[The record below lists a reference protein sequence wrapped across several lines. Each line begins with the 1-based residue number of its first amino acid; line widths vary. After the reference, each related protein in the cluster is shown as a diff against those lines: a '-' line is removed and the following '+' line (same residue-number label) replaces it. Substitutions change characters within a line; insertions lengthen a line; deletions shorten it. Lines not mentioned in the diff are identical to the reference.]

1 MTKSLNI
8 YKYQDKDYFQ
18 VTQIAELLGYLNTS
32 NEVQKI
38 SDEYKVKFKD
48 FKGLKIPKIDSRYY
62 LTTVEGIS
70 EIIASSD
77 KKIDPVIFNIL
88 KSHGVNMYV
97 NNKATNVLNKIKSIF
112 EPEKVLY
119 DYEFEDGLMVD
130 IFFKEAG
137 LIVES
142 VKDDSKIQAIN
153 DLTGFNETNWMHFDA
168 DSELF
173 NANLLIQEI
182 HRKIIKSARKKYFD
196 EEKDEGK
203 IDYQSVIYGVQT
215 YVEDKGDHLQYYA
228 VGSEFCTLL
237 GFKNPVQAVKNKVS
251 GCNRIEFQN
260 FNGVKNPVQKCSTL
274 LVRIPEGI
282 QEILLKHYDALSDDI
297 KAFMDVFHIS
307 LVNCMVL
314 RKEQYTLNVITNAF
328 KTERYEC
335 QYNVCGYRVDFFF
348 TEYKICIEIDEHGHA
363 DRKPEN
369 ERERMDVINHKL
381 GIDDTYWIRINP
393 DDPKFDISKDI
404 GRINRLINQFKDDKA
419 ELERKVFEEKLI
431 LEQQERERIEDELK
445 QQRIKNALESHPKV
459 EIEIPDIKLEMDET
473 TARIRAPP
481 KEWLLNKLKS
491 HTVEEI
497 SRMFGI
503 SQKPTRKWI
512 AEYKIDLK
520 KIQEEK
526 KSKVWFKED
535 VLAFLSEGLSYNEIK
550 NRMSLTLSK
559 VMELMAEFTKEE
571 LLEQFKTKNQTEVAM
586 HFNMTKHNLRK
597 LLAKY
602 SLDTT
607 TLNSKLPKITKEKIA
622 SLMSNNHTVGEISS
636 ILGTTVLNIEK
647 QIKAH
652 NILKIPSKEE
662 LEPLLLTMSK
672 DDIAAKYK
680 TTRTTLRKWMKI
692 HSLDNIRCQTV
703 NRPIIVIQNNIQ
715 IRYDSMVELEKELN
729 MSHSKVGKCIK
740 NKEEYRG
747 FAFRYADEDED
758 ESTVEE
764 DEEEDEDIE
773 A

>member
-1 MTKSLNI
+1 MSESLNI
-8 YKYQDKDYFQ
+8 YNYNGKDYFQ
-18 VTQIAELLGYLNTS
+18 VIQIVKKLEYANASDIIT
-32 NEVQKI
+32 KI

-48 FKGLKIPKIDSRYY
+48 FKGLKTPKIDPRSY

-77 KKIDPVIFNIL
+77 KRIDPVFFNIL

-97 NNKATNVLNKIKSIF
+97 KNNATNVLNKIKSIF

-130 IFFKEAG
+130 IFFKGAG

-142 VKDDSKIQAIN
+142 VKDDPKIQAIN

-173 NANLLIQEI
+173 NANLLIQQI
-182 HRKIIKSARKKYFD
+182 HAKIINSARKKYFD
-196 EEKDEGK
+196 DEKDESE
-203 IDYQSVIYGVQT
+203 IDYQTIVYGVQT

-228 VGSEFCTLL
+228 VGTEFCALL
-237 GFKNPVQAVKNKVS
+237 GFKNPVQALKNKVS
-251 GCNRIEFQN
+251 PCNRIEFQN

-314 RKEQYTLNVITNAF
+314 RKEQYTLNAITNAF
-328 KTERYEC
+328 KTEKYQC
-335 QYNVCGYRVDFFF
+335 QYNVCGYRIDFLF
-348 TEYKICIEIDEHGHA
+348 TEYNICIEIDEHGHA
-363 DRKPEN
+363 DRKPES
-369 ERERMDVINHKL
+369 ERERMDVINSEL
-381 GIDDTYWIRINP
+381 GIDDTHWIRINP
-393 DDPKFDISKDI
+393 DDPKFDMSKDI
-404 GRINRLINQFKDDKA
+404 GRINRRINQYK
-419 ELERKVFEEKLI
+419 EEKLEREKKMYEEKLV

-445 QQRIKNALESHPKV
+445 QQIIKNAKPRI
-459 EIEIPDIKLEMDET
+459 EIEKPDIKLEMDET
-473 TARIRAPP
+473 TAKIRAPP

-512 AEYKIDLK
+512 KEYEINLK
-520 KIQEEK
+520 EIQKEK
-526 KSKVWFKED
+526 NSKVWFKED
-535 VLAFLSEGLSYNEIK
+535 VLKLLSEGLSYNEIK
-550 NRMSLTLSK
+550 DKMSITLSK
-559 VMELMAEFTKEE
+559 VNELMSEFTKDE

-586 HFNMTKHNLRK
+586 HFNMSKHNIRK
-597 LLAKY
+597 LMAKY
-602 SLDTT
+602 GLDAK
-607 TLNSKLPKITKEKIA
+607 TLNSNLPKITKDQIF
-622 SLMSNNHTVGEISS
+622 SHISNNNTIENTAS
-636 ILGTTVLNIEK
+636 ILDTSVFNIEK

-662 LEPLLLTMSK
+662 LEPILSTMSK

-680 TTRTTLRKWMKI
+680 TTRTTLRKWIKL
-692 HSLDNIRCQTV
+692 HNLDNIRCKSM
-703 NRPIIVIQNNIQ
+703 NRPIIAIKDNIQ
-715 IRYDSMVELEKELN
+715 VKYESMKELKKELN
-729 MSHSKVGKCIK
+729 MSHTKVGECIK
-740 NKEEYRG
+740 NKEIYKGYE
-747 FAFRYADEDED
+747 FRYEDQIT
-758 ESTVEE
+758 S
-764 DEEEDEDIE
+764 IL
-773 A
+773 